1 MTSLDP
7 LELKYRNIC
16 DTGLISK
23 TKIDKNLLELSS
35 MIGEISDV
43 YSVANK
49 NKELAALDFS
59 SYGRRKL
66 KKLDIKLINKIIDYC
81 NSKGMQILHNKKNGG
96 MYLKTIFFLPDN
108 YNKALKLMKILWN
121 PSNTISII
129 NHKILIGLLL
139 GYNNDNIIH
148 FLELNYNIKINS
160 NDIKKTEIILNNMNV
175 SLEEL
180 QTSINIVHLNTI
192 KKL

>member
-35 MIGEISDV
+35 MIGEMSDV

-59 SYGRRKL
+59 SYGRRKF
-66 KKLDIKLINKIIDYC
+66 KKLDVNLINKIIDYC
-81 NSKGMQILHNKKNGG
+81 NNKGMHMLHNKKTGG
-96 MYLKTIFFLPDN
+96 MYLKTIFFLPNN

-121 PSNTISII
+121 PSNNISII

-160 NDIKKTEIILNNMNV
+160 SDIKKADIILNNMNV

-180 QTSINIVHLNTI
+180 QNSINIVHLNTI